1 MRLFTYFQ
9 LILFYLQNYQ
19 EMQFEK
25 AWNSL
30 NEDAR
35 VEMRKKFA
43 NLDEL
48 EKLLRTEKEM
58 QSKKK
63 K

>member
-1 MRLFTYFQ
+1 
-9 LILFYLQNYQ
+9 
-19 EMQFEK
+19 MQFEK